1 MANADR
7 SAEQFRKMTETPIPK
22 LILSLAAPTILSMLI
37 TSIYNLADTFF
48 VGQISTSASGAVG
61 IVSSLMAILQA
72 LGFMLG
78 HGSGSIIS
86 RSLGSQNTDAA
97 TRFASTSFFTALV
110 FGGIITAAGLLTLPD
125 FMMLLGSTET
135 ILPHACAYARYIL
148 LAAGMRQDVPRV
160 GAGMRQDGHACAY
173 ARYILLAAPIMMSS
187 LVMNNILRYEGKASF
202 AMIGLVTGGL
212 LNIALDPLFIFG
224 LGMGTAGAGLATALS
239 QTISFCILLSMF
251 LRGKTVSQ
259 FRITAVTHSPAEFG
273 TILMT
278 GMPSFGR
285 QGLNSIGGMLLNIAA
300 RGYGDAAVAGTSI
313 VSRIFMFIISVAI
326 GTGQGFQPVAGF
338 NYGARKYHRVQQA
351 CLFTMAASFC
361 FLSVI
366 LTACWFNAETL
377 IRLFR
382 DDPEVTA
389 VALPAFRFQCF
400 AMLLQ
405 PVIVAG
411 NMLFQSIGKS
421 GRATFLACCRQGV
434 FFIPLILTLP
444 RVFGLLGVEIC
455 QPIADVLTFFVTVPF
470 LFPFLRQLVRMD
482 ESEAAEV

>member
-1 MANADR
+1 MSADDR
-7 SAEQFRKMTETPIPK
+7 SALQFRKMTETPIQK

-61 IVSSLMAILQA
+61 VVSSLMAIIQA

-78 HGSGSIIS
+78 HGAGSIIS
-86 RSLGSQNTDAA
+86 RSLGSQNTQAA
-97 TRFASTSFFTALV
+97 NRFASTSFFTALA
-110 FGGIITAAGLLTLPD
+110 FGLILAVLGLATLPS

-135 ILPHACAYARYIL
+135 ILPHACAYARPIL
-148 LAAGMRQDVPRV
+148 M
-160 GAGMRQDGHACAY
+160 
-173 ARYILLAAPIMMSS
+173 AAPLMMSS
-187 LVMNNILRYEGKASF
+187 LVMNNILRYEGKANF
-202 AMIGLVTGGL
+202 AMIGLVTGGV
-212 LNIALDPLFIFG
+212 LNMVLDPMFIFG
-224 LGMGTAGAGLATALS
+224 FGMGTAGAGLATALS
-239 QTISFCILLSMF
+239 QSISFCILLSMF

-259 FRITAVTHSPAEFG
+259 FQISAVTRSPAEFG

-278 GMPSFGR
+278 GLPSFGR

-300 RGYGDAAVAGTSI
+300 RSYGDAAVAGMSI

-338 NYGARKYHRVQQA
+338 NYGARKYRRVEKA
-351 CLFTMAASFC
+351 CVFTMCASFC
-361 FLSVI
+361 FLTVI
-366 LTACWFNAETL
+366 IAACWFNAEAL
-377 IRLFR
+377 IKLFR

-389 VALPAFRFQCF
+389 IALPAFQYQCF
-400 AMLLQ
+400 AIFLQ

-444 RVFGLLGVEIC
+444 RFFGLVGIEIC
-455 QPIADVLTFFVTVPF
+455 QPIADVLTFLVTVPF
-470 LFPFLRQLVRMD
+470 LFPFLHQLVKMD
-482 ESEAAEV
+482 EAEMAKN

>member
-1 MANADR
+1 M
-7 SAEQFRKMTETPIPK
+7 SAEDRTAQQFRKMTETPIPK

-61 IVSSLMAILQA
+61 VVSSLMAIIQA

-78 HGSGSIIS
+78 HGAGSIIS
-86 RSLGSQNTDAA
+86 RSLGSQNTKAA
-97 TRFASTSFFTALV
+97 TRFASTSFFTALT
-110 FGGIITAAGLLTLPD
+110 FGLILAAVGLTTLPH

-135 ILPHACAYARYIL
+135 ILPHACAYARPIL
-148 LAAGMRQDVPRV
+148 
-160 GAGMRQDGHACAY
+160 
-173 ARYILLAAPIMMSS
+173 IAAPLMMSS

-202 AMIGLVTGGL
+202 AMIGLVTGGV
-212 LNIALDPLFIFG
+212 LNMVLDPVFIFG
-224 LGMGTAGAGLATALS
+224 FGLGTAGAGIATALS
-239 QTISFCILLSMF
+239 QSISFCILLSMF

-259 FRITAVTHSPAEFG
+259 FQLSAITRSPAEFG

-278 GMPSFGR
+278 GLPSFGR

-300 RGYGDAAVAGTSI
+300 RSYGDAAVAGMSI

-338 NYGARKYHRVQQA
+338 NYGARKYRRVEKA
-351 CLFTMAASFC
+351 CVFTMCASFC

-366 LTACWFNAETL
+366 VAACWFNAEAL
-377 IRLFR
+377 IKLFR

-389 VALPAFRFQCF
+389 IALPAFRYQCF
-400 AMLLQ
+400 ACFLQ

-444 RVFGLLGVEIC
+444 RMLGLLGIEIC
-455 QPIADVLTFFVTVPF
+455 QPIADVLTFVVTVPF
-470 LFPFLRQLVRMD
+470 LFPFLHQLVKT
-482 ESEAAEV
+482 EEAETAKA

>member
-110 FGGIITAAGLLTLPD
+110 FGGIITVAGLLTLPD

-135 ILPHACAYARYIL
+135 ILP
-148 LAAGMRQDVPRV
+148 
-160 GAGMRQDGHACAY
+160 HACAY

-202 AMIGLVTGGL
+202 AMIGLVTGGV
-212 LNIALDPLFIFG
+212 LNIALDPLFMFVFG
-224 LGMGTAGAGLATALS
+224 LGTAGAGIATALS
-239 QTISFCILLSMF
+239 QSISFCILLSMF

-259 FRITAVTHSPAEFG
+259 FRLSTVTREARDFG
-273 TILMT
+273 RILL
-278 GMPSFGR
+278 GGAPSFGR
-285 QGLNSIGGMLLNIAA
+285 QGLNSIGGMLLNLAA
-300 RGYGDAAVAGTSI
+300 RSYGDAAVAGMSI

-326 GTGQGFQPVAGF
+326 GVGQGLQPVASF
-338 NYGARKYHRVQQA
+338 NYGARKYRRVRQA
-351 CLFTMAASFC
+351 AIFTIEAAFC
-361 FLSVI
+361 MLVV
-366 LTACWFNAETL
+366 LVGLCWVNGDAL
-377 IRLFR
+377 VRLFR
-382 DDPEVTA
+382 DDPAVTA
-389 VALPAFRFQCF
+389 VALPAFHYQCL

-405 PVIVAG
+405 PIIVVA
-411 NMLFQSIGKS
+411 NMTFQSVGAS

-434 FFIPLILTLP
+434 FFIPLILILP
-444 RVFGLLGVEIC
+444 RTHGLFGVEIC
-455 QPIADVLTFFVTVPF
+455 QPIADVLTFLVSLPF
-470 LFPFLRQLVRMD
+470 LIEFLQQLGRMD
-482 ESEAAEV
+482 DAEQSKTAS

>member
-1 MANADR
+1 MPSSPRTASDAAELER
-7 SAEQFRKMTETPIPK
+7 SRLQFEKMTQTPVPK
-22 LILSLAAPTILSMLI
+22 LILGLAAPTILSMLI

-48 VGQISTSASGAVG
+48 VGQLSTSASGAVG
-61 IVSSLMAILQA
+61 VVSSLMAIIQA

-78 HGSGSIIS
+78 HGAGGIIS
-86 RSLGSQNTDAA
+86 RSLGSQDTHAA
-97 TRFASTSFFTALV
+97 TKFASTSFFTALV

-135 ILPHACAYARYIL
+135 ILP
-148 LAAGMRQDVPRV
+148 
-160 GAGMRQDGHACAY
+160 HACAY

-300 RGYGDAAVAGTSI
+300 RGYGDAAVAGMSI

-338 NYGARKYHRVQQA
+338 NYGAKKYHRVQQA

-366 LTACWFNAETL
+366 LTVCWFNAETL

-389 VALPAFRFQCF
+389 VALPAFRYQCF

-444 RVFGLLGVEIC
+444 RAFGLLGVEIC

-482 ESEAAEV
+482 EAEAAKA

>member
-1 MANADR
+1 M
-7 SAEQFRKMTETPIPK
+7 SAEDRTAQQFRKMTETPIPR

-61 IVSSLMAILQA
+61 VVSSLMAIIQA

-78 HGSGSIIS
+78 HGAGSIIS
-86 RSLGSQNTDAA
+86 RSLGSQNTKAA
-97 TRFASTSFFTALV
+97 TRFASTSFFTALT
-110 FGGIITAAGLLTLPD
+110 FGLILAAIGLTTLPH

-135 ILPHACAYARYIL
+135 ILPHACAYARPIL
-148 LAAGMRQDVPRV
+148 
-160 GAGMRQDGHACAY
+160 
-173 ARYILLAAPIMMSS
+173 IAAPLMMSS

-202 AMIGLVTGGL
+202 AMIGLVTGGV
-212 LNIALDPLFIFG
+212 LNMVLDPVFIFG
-224 LGMGTAGAGLATALS
+224 FGLGTAGAGIATALS
-239 QTISFCILLSMF
+239 QSISFCILLSMF

-259 FRITAVTHSPAEFG
+259 FQLSAVTRSPAEFG

-278 GMPSFGR
+278 GLPSFGR

-300 RGYGDAAVAGTSI
+300 RSYGDAAVAGMSI

-338 NYGARKYHRVQQA
+338 NYGARKYRRVEKA
-351 CLFTMAASFC
+351 CVFTMCASFC

-366 LTACWFNAETL
+366 IAACWFNAEAL
-377 IRLFR
+377 IKLFR

-389 VALPAFRFQCF
+389 IALPAFRYQCF
-400 AMLLQ
+400 ACFLQ

-411 NMLFQSIGKS
+411 NMLFQSIGKA

-444 RVFGLLGVEIC
+444 RMFGLLGIEIC
-455 QPIADVLTFFVTVPF
+455 QPIADVLTFVVTVPF
-470 LFPFLRQLVRMD
+470 LFPFLHQLVKM
-482 ESEAAEV
+482 EEAETAKA

>member
-1 MANADR
+1 MTSDDR
-7 SAEQFRKMTETPIPK
+7 SALQFRRMTETPIPQ

-148 LAAGMRQDVPRV
+148 LAA
-160 GAGMRQDGHACAY
+160 
-173 ARYILLAAPIMMSS
+173 PIMMSS

-259 FRITAVTHSPAEFG
+259 FRLSAVTREARDFG
-273 TILMT
+273 RILL
-278 GMPSFGR
+278 GGAPSFGR
-285 QGLNSIGGMLLNIAA
+285 QGLNSIGGMLLNLAA
-300 RGYGDAAVAGTSI
+300 RSYGDAAVAGMSI

-326 GTGQGFQPVAGF
+326 GVGQGLQPVASF
-338 NYGARKYHRVQQA
+338 NYGARKYRRVRQA
-351 CLFTMAASFC
+351 AIFTIEAAFC
-361 FLSVI
+361 MLVV
-366 LTACWFNAETL
+366 LVGLCWVNGDVL
-377 IRLFR
+377 VRLFR
-382 DDPEVTA
+382 DDPAVTA
-389 VALPAFRFQCF
+389 VALPAFHYQCL

-405 PVIVAG
+405 PIIVVA
-411 NMLFQSIGKS
+411 NMTFQSVGAS

-434 FFIPLILTLP
+434 FFIPLILILP
-444 RVFGLLGVEIC
+444 RTHGLFGVEIC
-455 QPIADVLTFFVTVPF
+455 QPIADVLTFLVSLPF
-470 LFPFLRQLVRMD
+470 LLAFLQQLGRMD
-482 ESEAAEV
+482 DAEQSKTAS

>member
-148 LAAGMRQDVPRV
+148 LAA
-160 GAGMRQDGHACAY
+160 
-173 ARYILLAAPIMMSS
+173 PIMMSS

-212 LNIALDPLFIFG
+212 LNIALDPLFMFVFG
-224 LGMGTAGAGLATALS
+224 LGTAGAGIATALS
-239 QTISFCILLSMF
+239 QSISFCILLSMF

-259 FRITAVTHSPAEFG
+259 FRLSAVTREARDFG
-273 TILMT
+273 RILL
-278 GMPSFGR
+278 GGAPSFGR
-285 QGLNSIGGMLLNIAA
+285 QGLNSIGGMLLNLAA
-300 RGYGDAAVAGTSI
+300 RSYGDAAVAGMSI

-326 GTGQGFQPVAGF
+326 GVGQGLQPVASF
-338 NYGARKYHRVQQA
+338 NYGARKYRRVRQA
-351 CLFTMAASFC
+351 AIFTIEAAFC
-361 FLSVI
+361 MLVV
-366 LTACWFNAETL
+366 LVGLCWVNGDAL

-382 DDPEVTA
+382 DDPAVTA
-389 VALPAFRFQCF
+389 VALPAFHYQCL
-400 AMLLQ
+400 AMLLH
-405 PVIVAG
+405 PIIVVA
-411 NMLFQSIGKS
+411 NMTFQSVGAS

-434 FFIPLILTLP
+434 FFIPLILILP
-444 RVFGLLGVEIC
+444 RTHGLFGVEIC
-455 QPIADVLTFFVTVPF
+455 QPIADVLTFLVSLPF
-470 LFPFLRQLVRMD
+470 LLAFLQQLGRMD
-482 ESEAAEV
+482 DAEQSKTAS

>member
-1 MANADR
+1 M
-7 SAEQFRKMTETPIPK
+7 SAEDRTAQQFRKMTETPIPK

-61 IVSSLMAILQA
+61 VVSSLMAIIQA

-78 HGSGSIIS
+78 HGAGSIIS
-86 RSLGSQNTDAA
+86 RSLGSQNTKAA
-97 TRFASTSFFTALV
+97 TRFASTSFFTALT
-110 FGGIITAAGLLTLPD
+110 FGLILAAVGLTTLPH

-135 ILPHACAYARYIL
+135 ILPHACAYARPIL
-148 LAAGMRQDVPRV
+148 
-160 GAGMRQDGHACAY
+160 
-173 ARYILLAAPIMMSS
+173 IAAPLMMSS
-187 LVMNNILRYEGKASF
+187 LVMNNILRYEGKASS
-202 AMIGLVTGGL
+202 AMIGLVTGGV
-212 LNIALDPLFIFG
+212 LNMVLDPVFIFG
-224 LGMGTAGAGLATALS
+224 FGLGTAGAGIATALS
-239 QTISFCILLSMF
+239 QSISFCILLSMF

-259 FRITAVTHSPAEFG
+259 FQLSAVTRSPAEFG

-278 GMPSFGR
+278 GLPSFGR

-300 RGYGDAAVAGTSI
+300 RSYGDAAVAGMSI

-338 NYGARKYHRVQQA
+338 NYGARKYRRVEKA
-351 CLFTMAASFC
+351 CVFTMCASFC

-366 LTACWFNAETL
+366 IAACWFNAEAL
-377 IRLFR
+377 IKLFR

-389 VALPAFRFQCF
+389 IALPTFRYQCF
-400 AMLLQ
+400 ACFLQ

-444 RVFGLLGVEIC
+444 RMFGLLGIEIC
-455 QPIADVLTFFVTVPF
+455 QPIADVLTFVVTVPF
-470 LFPFLRQLVRMD
+470 LFPFLHQLVKM
-482 ESEAAEV
+482 EEAETAKA

>member
-1 MANADR
+1 M
-7 SAEQFRKMTETPIPK
+7 SAEDRTAQQFRKMTETPIPK

-61 IVSSLMAILQA
+61 VVSSLMAIIQA

-78 HGSGSIIS
+78 HGAGSIIS
-86 RSLGSQNTDAA
+86 RSLGSQNTKAA
-97 TRFASTSFFTALV
+97 TRFASTSFFTALT
-110 FGGIITAAGLLTLPD
+110 FGLILAAVGLTTLPH

-135 ILPHACAYARYIL
+135 ILPHACAYARPIL
-148 LAAGMRQDVPRV
+148 
-160 GAGMRQDGHACAY
+160 
-173 ARYILLAAPIMMSS
+173 IAAPLMMSS

-202 AMIGLVTGGL
+202 AMIGLVTGGV
-212 LNIALDPLFIFG
+212 LNMVLDPVFIFG
-224 LGMGTAGAGLATALS
+224 FGLGTAGAGIATALS
-239 QTISFCILLSMF
+239 QSISFCILLSMF

-259 FRITAVTHSPAEFG
+259 FQLSAVTHSPAEFG

-278 GMPSFGR
+278 GLPSFGR

-300 RGYGDAAVAGTSI
+300 RSYGDAAVAGMSI

-338 NYGARKYHRVQQA
+338 NYGARKYRRVEKA
-351 CLFTMAASFC
+351 CVFTMCASFC

-366 LTACWFNAETL
+366 VAACWFNAEAL
-377 IRLFR
+377 IKLFR

-389 VALPAFRFQCF
+389 IALPAFRYQCF
-400 AMLLQ
+400 ACFLQ

-444 RVFGLLGVEIC
+444 RMFGLLGIEIC
-455 QPIADVLTFFVTVPF
+455 QPIADVLTFVVTVPF
-470 LFPFLRQLVRMD
+470 LFPFLHQLVKM
-482 ESEAAEV
+482 EEAETAKA

>member
-1 MANADR
+1 MTSDDR
-7 SAEQFRKMTETPIPK
+7 SALQFRRMTETPIPQ

-61 IVSSLMAILQA
+61 VVSSLMAIIQA

-78 HGSGSIIS
+78 HGAGTIIS
-86 RSLGSQNTDAA
+86 RSLGSRDTTAA

-110 FGGIITAAGLLTLPD
+110 FGVVLAVAGLGTLPH

-135 ILPHACAYARYIL
+135 ILPHACAYARPIL
-148 LAAGMRQDVPRV
+148 
-160 GAGMRQDGHACAY
+160 
-173 ARYILLAAPIMMSS
+173 IAAPLMISS

-202 AMIGLVTGGL
+202 AMIGLVTGGV
-212 LNIALDPLFIFG
+212 LNIALDPLFMFVFG
-224 LGMGTAGAGLATALS
+224 LGTAGAGIATALS
-239 QTISFCILLSMF
+239 QSISFCILLSMF

-300 RGYGDAAVAGTSI
+300 RGYGDAAVAGMSI

-338 NYGARKYHRVQQA
+338 NYGAQKYRRVQQA

-366 LTACWFNAETL
+366 LTVCWFNAETL
-377 IRLFR
+377 IHLFR

-389 VALPAFRFQCF
+389 VALPAFRYQCF

-444 RVFGLLGVEIC
+444 RAFGLLGVEIC

-482 ESEAAEV
+482 EAETAEV

>member
-1 MANADR
+1 M
-7 SAEQFRKMTETPIPK
+7 SAEDRTAQQFRKMTETPIPK

-61 IVSSLMAILQA
+61 VVSSLMAIIQA

-78 HGSGSIIS
+78 HGAGSIIS
-86 RSLGSQNTDAA
+86 RSLGSQNTKAA
-97 TRFASTSFFTALV
+97 TRFASTSFFTALT
-110 FGGIITAAGLLTLPD
+110 FGLILAAVGLTTLPH

-135 ILPHACAYARYIL
+135 ILPHACAYARPIL
-148 LAAGMRQDVPRV
+148 
-160 GAGMRQDGHACAY
+160 
-173 ARYILLAAPIMMSS
+173 IAAPLMMSS

-202 AMIGLVTGGL
+202 AMIGLVTGGV
-212 LNIALDPLFIFG
+212 LNMVLDPVFIFG
-224 LGMGTAGAGLATALS
+224 FGLGTAGAGIATALS
-239 QTISFCILLSMF
+239 QSISFCILLSMF

-259 FRITAVTHSPAEFG
+259 FQLSAVTRSPAEFG

-278 GMPSFGR
+278 GLPSFGR

-300 RGYGDAAVAGTSI
+300 RSYGDAAVAGMSI

-338 NYGARKYHRVQQA
+338 NYGARKYRRVEKA
-351 CLFTMAASFC
+351 CVFTMCASFC

-366 LTACWFNAETL
+366 VAACWFNAEAL
-377 IRLFR
+377 IKLFR

-389 VALPAFRFQCF
+389 IALPAFRYQCF
-400 AMLLQ
+400 ACFLQ

-444 RVFGLLGVEIC
+444 RMLGLLGVEIC
-455 QPIADVLTFFVTVPF
+455 QPIADVLTFVVTVPF
-470 LFPFLRQLVRMD
+470 LFPFLHQLVKM
-482 ESEAAEV
+482 EEAETAKA

>member
-110 FGGIITAAGLLTLPD
+110 FGGVITVAGLLTLPD

-135 ILPHACAYARYIL
+135 ILP
-148 LAAGMRQDVPRV
+148 
-160 GAGMRQDGHACAY
+160 HACAY

-259 FRITAVTHSPAEFG
+259 FRITAVTRSPAEFG

-300 RGYGDAAVAGTSI
+300 RGYGDAAVAGMSI

-326 GTGQGFQPVAGF
+326 GVGQGLQPVAAF
-338 NYGARKYHRVQQA
+338 NYGARKFRRVRQA
-351 CLFTMAASFC
+351 AIFTMGAAFC
-361 FLSVI
+361 MLVV
-366 LTACWFNAETL
+366 LVALCWVDSDAL

-382 DDPEVTA
+382 DDPDVTA
-389 VALPAFRFQCF
+389 VALPAFRFQCL
-400 AMLLQ
+400 AILLQ
-405 PVIVAG
+405 PVTVVA
-411 NMLFQSIGKS
+411 NMLFQSVGKV

-434 FFIPLILTLP
+434 FFIPLILILP
-444 RVFGLLGVEIC
+444 RTLGLMGVETC
-455 QPIADVLTFFVTVPF
+455 QPIADVFTFIVSLPF
-470 LFPFLRQLVRMD
+470 LLAFLNQLSRMD
-482 ESEAAEV
+482 DAEKARAAS

>member
-148 LAAGMRQDVPRV
+148 LAA
-160 GAGMRQDGHACAY
+160 
-173 ARYILLAAPIMMSS
+173 PIMMSS

-202 AMIGLVTGGL
+202 AMIGLVTGGV
-212 LNIALDPLFIFG
+212 LNIALDPLFMFVFG
-224 LGMGTAGAGLATALS
+224 LGTAGAGIATALS
-239 QTISFCILLSMF
+239 QSISFCILLSMF

-259 FRITAVTHSPAEFG
+259 FRLSAVTREARDFG
-273 TILMT
+273 RILL
-278 GMPSFGR
+278 GGAPSFGR
-285 QGLNSIGGMLLNIAA
+285 QGLNSIGGMLLNLAA
-300 RGYGDAAVAGTSI
+300 RSYGDAAVAGMSI

-326 GTGQGFQPVAGF
+326 GVGQGLQPVASF
-338 NYGARKYHRVQQA
+338 NYGARKYRRVRQA
-351 CLFTMAASFC
+351 AIFTIEAAFC
-361 FLSVI
+361 MLVV
-366 LTACWFNAETL
+366 LVGLCWVNGDVL

-382 DDPEVTA
+382 DDPAVTA
-389 VALPAFRFQCF
+389 VALPAFHYQCL
-400 AMLLQ
+400 AMLLH
-405 PVIVAG
+405 PIIVVA
-411 NMLFQSIGKS
+411 NMTFQSVGAS

-434 FFIPLILTLP
+434 FFIPLILILP
-444 RVFGLLGVEIC
+444 RTHGLFGVEIC
-455 QPIADVLTFFVTVPF
+455 QPIADVLTFLVSLPF
-470 LFPFLRQLVRMD
+470 LLAFLQQLGRMD
-482 ESEAAEV
+482 DAEQSKTAS

>member
-1 MANADR
+1 MASN
-7 SAEQFRKMTETPIPK
+7 ELNIQQYKKMTETPIPK
-22 LILSLAAPTILSMLI
+22 LILGLAAPTILSMLI

-110 FGGIITAAGLLTLPD
+110 FGGVITVAGLLTLPD

-135 ILPHACAYARYIL
+135 ILP
-148 LAAGMRQDVPRV
+148 
-160 GAGMRQDGHACAY
+160 HACAY

-259 FRITAVTHSPAEFG
+259 FRITAVTRSPAEFG

-300 RGYGDAAVAGTSI
+300 RGYGDAAVAGMSI

-326 GTGQGFQPVAGF
+326 GVGQGLQPVAAF
-338 NYGARKYHRVQQA
+338 NYGARKFRRVRQA
-351 CLFTMAASFC
+351 AIFTMGAAFC
-361 FLSVI
+361 MLVV
-366 LTACWFNAETL
+366 LVALCWVDSDAL

-382 DDPEVTA
+382 DDPDVTA
-389 VALPAFRFQCF
+389 VALPAFHYQCL
-400 AMLLQ
+400 AILLQ
-405 PVIVAG
+405 PVIVVA
-411 NMLFQSIGKS
+411 NMTFQSVGKA

-434 FFIPLILTLP
+434 FFIPLILILP
-444 RVFGLLGVEIC
+444 RTLGLVGVETC
-455 QPIADVLTFFVTVPF
+455 QPIADVFTFIVSLPF
-470 LFPFLRQLVRMD
+470 LLAFLNQLSRMD
-482 ESEAAEV
+482 DAEKARSAS

>member
-1 MANADR
+1 MASN
-7 SAEQFRKMTETPIPK
+7 ELNIQQYKKMTETPIPK
-22 LILSLAAPTILSMLI
+22 LILGLAAPTILSMLI

-110 FGGIITAAGLLTLPD
+110 FGGIITVAGLLTLPD

-135 ILPHACAYARYIL
+135 ILP
-148 LAAGMRQDVPRV
+148 
-160 GAGMRQDGHACAY
+160 HACAY

-224 LGMGTAGAGLATALS
+224 LGMGTTGAGLATALS

-300 RGYGDAAVAGTSI
+300 RGYGDAAVAGMSI

-338 NYGARKYHRVQQA
+338 NYGAKKYHRVQQA

-366 LTACWFNAETL
+366 LTVCWFNAETL

-389 VALPAFRFQCF
+389 VALPAFRYQCF

-421 GRATFLACCRQGV
+421 GRATFLACCRQGIC
-434 FFIPLILTLP
+434 FIPLILTLP
-444 RVFGLLGVEIC
+444 RIWGLPGIELC
-455 QPIADVLTFFVTVPF
+455 QPIADALTFCISVPF
-470 LFPFLRQLVRMD
+470 LLPFLKELGEKGD
-482 ESEAAEV
+482 EA

>member
-1 MANADR
+1 M
-7 SAEQFRKMTETPIPK
+7 SAEDRTAQQFRKMTETPIPK

-61 IVSSLMAILQA
+61 IVSSLMAIIQA

-78 HGSGSIIS
+78 HGAGSIIS
-86 RSLGSQNTDAA
+86 RSLGSQNTKAA
-97 TRFASTSFFTALV
+97 TRFASTSFFTALT
-110 FGGIITAAGLLTLPD
+110 FGLILAAVGLTTLPH

-135 ILPHACAYARYIL
+135 ILPHACAYARPIL
-148 LAAGMRQDVPRV
+148 
-160 GAGMRQDGHACAY
+160 
-173 ARYILLAAPIMMSS
+173 IAAPRMISS

-202 AMIGLVTGGL
+202 AMIGLVTGGV
-212 LNIALDPLFIFG
+212 LNMVLDPVFIFG
-224 LGMGTAGAGLATALS
+224 FGLGTAGAGIATALS
-239 QTISFCILLSMF
+239 QSISFCILLSMF

-259 FRITAVTHSPAEFG
+259 FQFSAVTRSPAEFG

-278 GMPSFGR
+278 GLPSFGR

-300 RGYGDAAVAGTSI
+300 RSYGDAAVAGMSI

-338 NYGARKYHRVQQA
+338 NYGARKYRRVEKA
-351 CLFTMAASFC
+351 CVFTMCASFC

-366 LTACWFNAETL
+366 IAACWFNAEAL
-377 IRLFR
+377 IKLFR

-389 VALPAFRFQCF
+389 IALPAFRYQCF
-400 AMLLQ
+400 ACFLQ

-411 NMLFQSIGKS
+411 NMLFQSIGKA

-444 RVFGLLGVEIC
+444 RMLGLLGIEIC
-455 QPIADVLTFFVTVPF
+455 QPIADVLTFVVTVPF
-470 LFPFLRQLVRMD
+470 LFPFLHQLVKM
-482 ESEAAEV
+482 EEAETAKA